1 MPRNY
6 DPDKMLAA
14 AKALGMRRQENQ
26 RRTRGMSEKRPTYTV
41 NEVVR
46 VYPDQVLTTGPDK
59 ATYSS
64 TPKLYQEASAPTDLF
79 GKRLE
84 DQQDL
89 FPHTKKP

>member
-1 MPRNY
+1 MPKTY
-6 DPDKMLAA
+6 DPEKVMAG
-14 AKALGMRRQENQ
+14 AKALHKHRLEKERRI
-26 RRTRGMSEKRPTYTV
+26 RAMSEKPATYTA
-41 NEVVR
+41 NGVVR
-46 VYPDQVLTTGPDK
+46 MFPSRAVIVRPDK

-64 TPKLYQEASAPTDLF
+64 APKLYQEASAPTDLF